1 MCICV
6 SCVCSAAGDQK
17 RASHPL
23 EMELLVF
30 GAAMWVLRIESDT
43 LEQPMLLTLE
53 LSLQPLHL
61 IF

>member
-1 MCICV
+1 MSFCTPRACR
-6 SCVCSAAGDQK
+6 ALGDQK
-17 RASHPL
+17 RAPHPL

-30 GAAMWVLRIESDT
+30 GAAVWVLGIESDT
-43 LEQPMLLTLE
+43 LEQPMLLARE